1 MVTDEMM
8 YFIALIMILIGWM
21 FISVGRISSDK
32 EKNINDLVVDGTNVL
47 ETEGFLKVIEIR
59 STRYSFE
66 CDCEISFK
74 SQSGKSLR
82 YSKTFF
88 DSDSKASFLRKCE
101 HKDEIPITIIYDKH
115 SPTRFYI
122 NELNPQ
128 GVNNNSKKAFCLIG
142 SMFILLGLFI
152 VAAALHIIPFMQL

>member
-1 MVTDEMM
+1 MI
-8 YFIALIMILIGWM
+8 YFVALIMMLIGWM
-21 FISVGRISSDK
+21 LISAGRLSLCK
-32 EKNINDLVVDGTNVL
+32 EKDINDLVVDGTNVL

-66 CDCEISFK
+66 CDCEVSFK
-74 SQSGKSLR
+74 SEKGRNLR
-82 YSKTFF
+82 YNKTFF
-88 DSDSKASFLRKCE
+88 GSDSKASFLRKCE

-122 NELNPQ
+122 KELNPQ
-128 GVNNNSKKAFCLIG
+128 DVINNSKKAYCILG

-152 VAAALHIIPFMQL
+152 IASTMHIIPFMHL

>member
-1 MVTDEMM
+1 MM
-8 YFIALIMILIGWM
+8 YFIALIMILIGCM
-21 FISVGRISSDK
+21 FIYTGRLCSGK
-32 EKNINDLVVDGTNVL
+32 EKDINDLVVDGTNAL
-47 ETEGFLKVIEIR
+47 ETEGSLKVLEIR

-66 CDCEISFK
+66 CDCEVSFK
-74 SQSGKSLR
+74 SEKGRNLR
-82 YSKTFF
+82 YNKTFF
-88 DSDSKASFLRKCE
+88 GSDSKASFLRKCE

-122 NELNPQ
+122 KELNPQ
-128 GVNNNSKKAFCLIG
+128 DVINNSKKAYCIIG

>member
-1 MVTDEMM
+1 MI
-8 YFIALIMILIGWM
+8 YFVALIMMLIGWM
-21 FISVGRISSDK
+21 LISAGRLSLCK
-32 EKNINDLVVDGTNVL
+32 EKDINDLVVDGTNVL

-66 CDCEISFK
+66 CDCEVSFK
-74 SQSGKSLR
+74 SEKGRNLR
-82 YSKTFF
+82 YNKTFF
-88 DSDSKASFLRKCE
+88 GSDSKASFLRKCE

-122 NELNPQ
+122 KELNPQ
-128 GVNNNSKKAFCLIG
+128 DVINNRKKAYCIIG

>member
-1 MVTDEMM
+1 MM

-21 FISVGRISSDK
+21 FISAGRLSLCK
-32 EKNINDLVVDGTNVL
+32 EKDINDLVVDGTNVL

-66 CDCEISFK
+66 CDCEIAFK

-88 DSDSKASFLRKCE
+88 GSDSKASFLRKCE

-122 NELNPQ
+122 KELNPQ
-128 GVNNNSKKAFCLIG
+128 DVINNSKKAFCIIG

-152 VAAALHIIPFMQL
+152 LVAALHIIPFMQL